1 MGLAEGVSGILF
13 DMDGVL
19 LDTMSAHVR
28 AWVAACG
35 ELRLALDEHEVY
47 LREGEKA
54 EVSARDFIK
63 ANGMMT
69 TKARVRTLVE
79 AKERLFAQYARQPSV
94 FPGAVDLLSAC
105 RERGLRLALVTGTQR
120 VEMQSVLPAELA
132 EFFTASVCGDEV
144 LRGKPNPEP
153 YLTAAMKLGLQPRQ
167 CLAVENAPYGIRSAK
182 TAGCRVIAVR
192 SYLGDQDLAEADVL
206 LDDLPALLAQ
216 L

>member
-1 MGLAEGVSGILF
+1 MGLADDYGAVLF

-19 LDTMSAHVR
+19 LDTMGAHVR
-28 AWVAACG
+28 AWVGACG
-35 ELRLALDEHEVY
+35 ELGLAVDEREVY

-63 ANGMMT
+63 VNGMMT

-79 AKERLFAQYARQPSV
+79 TKERLFAQYARQPSV
-94 FPGAVDLLSAC
+94 FPGAVDLLAAC
-105 RERGLRLALVTGTQR
+105 RARGLKLGLVTGTQR
-120 VEMQSVLPAELA
+120 IEMQSVLPAELA
-132 EFFTASVCGDEV
+132 TYFDATVCGDEV

-153 YLTAAMKLGLQPRQ
+153 YLAAAMSLGMQPRQ

-192 SYLGDQDLAEADVL
+192 SYLSDEDLTGADLL
-206 LDDLPALLAQ
+206 LDDLPAMLAQ